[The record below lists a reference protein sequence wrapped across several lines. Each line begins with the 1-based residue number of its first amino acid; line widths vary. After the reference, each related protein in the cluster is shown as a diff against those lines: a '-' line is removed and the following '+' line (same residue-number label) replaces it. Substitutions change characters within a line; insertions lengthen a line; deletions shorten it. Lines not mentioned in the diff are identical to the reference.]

1 MKRHLALALLAAIV
15 SLFSAWP
22 VGGRLV
28 AHRPTPVQQALAAY
42 ARMTP
47 AQRVGQLFMAGV
59 ASTRVS
65 PRVSAEL
72 GASDIGNAILITDTN
87 ESRAAVK
94 AVTKKL
100 GTRVRQAGVAGFIS
114 TDQEGGEVQRLT
126 GSGFSPMPT
135 ALRQGTLPTATLRQD
150 SKLWGRELL
159 AAGVNLDLAPVAD
172 TVPAHHARRNVAIGR
187 YQREFGHTPMRVTS
201 HVVAFVKGMQA
212 AGVATAVKHFPG
224 LGRASGNTDS
234 AAHVTDPTTRHS
246 PYLAPYQAGV
256 TAGTQFVMVSSATYP
271 SIDDQHPACFSATVI
286 TSMLRGDLGFRGVV
300 ISDDLGTPA
309 LARFSNASRATKF
322 FGAGGT
328 MLLDTSPGGIPAMI
342 KAVLA
347 RAATS
352 SAFGAQIEAD
362 TMTVLLA
369 KANAG
374 LISA

>member
-1 MKRHLALALLAAIV
+1 
-15 SLFSAWP
+15 
-22 VGGRLV
+22 
-28 AHRPTPVQQALAAY
+28 
-42 ARMTP
+42 
-47 AQRVGQLFMAGV
+47 
-59 ASTRVS
+59 
-65 PRVSAEL
+65 
-72 GASDIGNAILITDTN
+72 
-87 ESRAAVK
+87 
-94 AVTKKL
+94 
-100 GTRVRQAGVAGFIS
+100 
-114 TDQEGGEVQRLT
+114 
-126 GSGFSPMPT
+126 
-135 ALRQGTLPTATLRQD
+135 
-150 SKLWGRELL
+150 
-159 AAGVNLDLAPVAD
+159 
-172 TVPAHHARRNVAIGR
+172 
-187 YQREFGHTPMRVTS
+187 
-201 HVVAFVKGMQA
+201 
-212 AGVATAVKHFPG
+212 
-224 LGRASGNTDS
+224 
-234 AAHVTDPTTRHS
+234 VTDPTTRHS